1 MSTCSRCPQPHDNW
15 PSSDGGTLCQ
25 DCWEAESSAA
35 WRAAM
40 RAFDDAR
47 LLDWHQD
54 SPDMEVRR

>member
-1 MSTCSRCPQPHDNW
+1 MTTCSRCSQPHDNW

-25 DCWEAESSAA
+25 DCWEAES
-35 WRAAM
+35 WAAM